1 MRKRRIYQIF
11 TTTMACVA
19 LMGCASGEQSKET
32 LKTGAEITTEKKAN
46 KPVESDKDNAT
57 TIESGEID
65 SSIKENETDENLS
78 EVTTTQNE
86 ESSGDT
92 KQQEITSDEEE
103 TTSNKQEETTTDG
116 QKITI
121 KNEDSTSATKQEA
134 ETTTK
139 KSENIT
145 TTTKQ
150 ETTTTKKQETTRPT
164 TVKPTIKETTT
175 IEETTMVE
183 WLGVEKETIVGEAEP
198 VKYGTVRIPIT
209 EKYYDV
215 YSNGNR
221 EYAYEYSKY
230 EYDFSGFNST
240 DDDMKDEAMELADAN
255 LAYYEEVLKL
265 VNEIRAEVGVPK
277 LILDETMCDAA
288 SMRAVEMTYS
298 NKFAHERP
306 DGRSCFS
313 VLDYFKVNHGACGE
327 NIAAG
332 YNSPEAVV
340 RGWKNSPGH
349 YSNMINS
356 NYTKIGIGYMKGSS
370 GNSYGAYWVQVFS
383 D

>member
-1 MRKRRIYQIF
+1 
-11 TTTMACVA
+11 MACVA

-32 LKTGAEITTEKKAN
+32 LKTEAEITTEKKAD
-46 KPVESDKDNAT
+46 KPIESDKVNTT
-57 TIESGEID
+57 TIGSGEID
-65 SSIKENETDENLS
+65 SSIKDNETDENLS

-92 KQQEITSDEEE
+92 NQQEITSDEEE
-103 TTSNKQEETTTDG
+103 TTSNQQEETTTDE
-116 QKITI
+116 QETTT
-121 KNEDSTSATKQEA
+121 KNEDLTSSTKQES

-139 KSENIT
+139 KSENV
-145 TTTKQ
+145 
-150 ETTTTKKQETTRPT
+150 TTTKKQETSTTKKQETTKTT

-175 IEETTMVE
+175 KEETTTIKETTTKEETTRVE

-198 VKYGTVRIPIT
+198 IKYGTVRIPIT

-230 EYDFSGFNST
+230 EYDFSGFNAT

-255 LAYYEEVLKL
+255 LSYYEEVLKL
-265 VNEIRAEVGVPK
+265 VNEIRTEAGVPE
-277 LILDETMCDAA
+277 LVLDSKMCDAA
-288 SMRAVEMTYS
+288 TMRAVEIKYS

-332 YNSPEAVV
+332 YSSPEAVV

-349 YSNMINS
+349 YANMINS

-370 GNSYGAYWVQVFS
+370 GNSYGAYWVQLFS
-383 D
+383 K